1 MNVRIV
7 VICSNELERI
17 IVDGIEMDD
26 ISPIRHKPIQ
36 DWFVPSNGRDGWEGL
51 IQEIKRNIDD
61 SETKLSF
68 EFQGPKESKD
78 IFERLIREY
87 GYGVDELSD
96 DEIAKIH
103 LEDARKA
110 EHRGLYKK
118 ALQHYEKAA
127 EFGKSAEA
135 SFCVAEY
142 YFNFEEKGIE
152 CSKEDALSNAID
164 YYEKSASAG
173 YAKAQYKLY
182 KILATDEYVKKDRV
196 TALKWLKKVAESGDD
211 KAQVDLGNELGKADY
226 VNAEKWYKKA
236 SENNNAEGQWRLGRL
251 YESGNL
257 GKVDYVNA
265 EKWWKKAA
273 ENNNAE
279 GQWRLGWLYELG
291 CLGKEDYVNAE
302 KWYKKAAENNNA
314 EGQWRLG
321 VLYASGNLGKVDY
334 VNAEKWWKKAAEND
348 NAEGQWRLGWLY
360 KRGYLG
366 KADYVSA
373 EKWYK
378 KAAENNNSNG
388 QLGLGLL
395 YECIE
400 KDYTKAIEW
409 YNKAIKNNDVESMFF
424 LGRCYE
430 LGTGVKKDL
439 EVAFQWYKKGADA
452 QNPDADCC
460 FKIAESY
467 YVQINPKGVLKTGV
481 MLAASVLIPV
491 TNFVTIPTAILGAG
505 VATVMKYDKFVKTDA
520 GKDMMKYYRRAA
532 NLGHSKAK
540 ERVKELETYEK

>member
-1 MNVRIV
+1 MSVRIV

-26 ISPIRHKPIQ
+26 ISPIRHKLIQ

-61 SETKLSF
+61 SEAKLSF

-87 GYGVDELSD
+87 GYGVDKLSD

-110 EHRGLYKK
+110 EHRGLHKK
-118 ALQHYEKAA
+118 ALQHYVNAA

-152 CSKEDALSNAID
+152 CSREDALSNAID

-173 YAKAQYKLY
+173 HTKAQYKLY
-182 KILATDEYVKKDRV
+182 KILSTDEYVKKDRV

-211 KAQVDLGNELGKADY
+211 KAQVDLGNELYDKDCKEALKWYLKAVENNNTEGQWRLGSLYRSGNLGKADY
-226 VNAEKWYKKA
+226 ANAEKWYKKA
-236 SENNNAEGQWRLGRL
+236 SENNNAEGQWRLG
-251 YESGNL
+251 
-257 GKVDYVNA
+257 
-265 EKWWKKAA
+265 W
-273 ENNNAE
+273 
-279 GQWRLGWLYELG
+279 
-291 CLGKEDYVNAE
+291 
-302 KWYKKAAENNNA
+302 
-314 EGQWRLG
+314 
-321 VLYASGNLGKVDY
+321 LYASGNLGKVDY
-334 VNAEKWWKKAAEND
+334 VNAEKW
-348 NAEGQWRLGWLY
+348 
-360 KRGYLG
+360 
-366 KADYVSA
+366 
-373 EKWYK
+373 YK
-378 KAAENNNSNG
+378 KAAENNNSKG
-388 QLGLGLL
+388 QLKLGLL
-395 YECIE
+395 YESIE
-400 KDYTKAIEW
+400 KNYTKAVEW
-409 YNKAIKNNDVESMFF
+409 YNKAIKNNDVEAMYR
-424 LGRCYE
+424 LGLCYE
-430 LGTGVKKDL
+430 EGKGVKKDV

-467 YVQINPKGVLKTGV
+467 YVQINPKGGLKTGV
-481 MLAASVLIPV
+481 MIAASVLIPV
-491 TNFVTIPTAILGAG
+491 TNFVTIPAAILGAG
-505 VATVMKYDKFVKTDA
+505 VGTVMKYDKFVKTDA

>member
-211 KAQVDLGNELGKADY
+211 KAQVDLGNELYDKDCKEAL
-226 VNAEKWYKKA
+226 KWYLKA
-236 SENNNAEGQWRLGRL
+236 
-251 YESGNL
+251 
-257 GKVDYVNA
+257 V
-265 EKWWKKAA
+265 

-279 GQWRLGWLYELG
+279 GQWRLGWLYES
-291 CLGKEDYVNAE
+291 GK
-302 KWYKKAAENNNA
+302 
-314 EGQWRLG
+314 
-321 VLYASGNLGKVDY
+321 
-334 VNAEKWWKKAAEND
+334 
-348 NAEGQWRLGWLY
+348 
-360 KRGYLG
+360 LG
-366 KADYVSA
+366 KADYVNA